1 MKISIGGYR
10 DGVCIDS
17 WHMNVRSIHEVN
29 VIVNDYQKAKV
40 KASKIQKLLKD
51 LE

>member
-17 WHMNVRSIHEVN
+17 WHMNTRTQDKIDAIVR
-29 VIVNDYQKAKV
+29 DYEYAKEKAI
-40 KASKIQKLLKD
+40 KIQKLLAS
-51 LE
+51 L